1 MYFYSLSFV
10 VNADYEPN
18 ISPNTSTIS
27 LTDNTTCHSLPIL
40 DDMSVEP
47 PETIT
52 ITLTPTGPS
61 QEYIDLFNIIV
72 EETIIQIVDDDS
84 KLRGSHLHF

>member
-1 MYFYSLSFV
+1 M
-10 VNADYEPN
+10 NADYEPI

-27 LTDNTTCHSLPIL
+27 LTDNTTCHSLPIY

-61 QEYIDLFNIIV
+61 QEYIDLFNITV
-72 EETIIQIVDDDS
+72 QETIVQIIDNDS
-84 KLRGSHLHF
+84 KLGDDFFHFL